1 MRIISPLLCLF
12 LIVSACQKPQE
23 TPEAKVDLNFKTEF
37 DSVVDLAYNQDKVLG
52 MSVAIMQGNDTLY
65 RSVRG
70 YSDSA
75 KSRTIKLED
84 RFLMASISKLVGAT
98 VIMRLAEL
106 NYLSLDQT
114 LDNLL
119 PDFPNPQ
126 QAAKITMRHLISHTS
141 GLQDYASEI
150 DSVWVRTGVAPTK
163 QDFYKFFA
171 EKPLLFDPGEAYS
184 YCNSGFLLMAMVAE
198 RLTGQSWQTLVD
210 LHINEAG
217 SFDMKLI
224 AETHNN
230 PEMVPYFE
238 LQAQRFEPKPH
249 WPWIK
254 GDGGLTINPTA
265 LAHFPSYWAHEQI
278 ISDSSFKAM
287 VTPGRLNN
295 GMLTGY
301 GLGVRTGNIQGEP
314 IIGHTGGHKS
324 NYAVM
329 MYLPATDITIV
340 VCTNTDNTPLQ
351 ARNVAGQLAMVALN
365 KPYPDFSHINEPL
378 DNIKS
383 FEGTYHY
390 PGYKT
395 TGYIDIVYNQEDG
408 FLYYQLGPD
417 RAVKMHHLGNLE
429 FWIERWP
436 LDRIV
441 FARNPEGAVLGLKE
455 YYQGFYVILRKK
467 VDASHDRQ

>member
-1 MRIISPLLCLF
+1 MKIIWFILF
-12 LIVSACQKPQE
+12 IYLVGSACQKAQDSLE
-23 TPEAKVDLNFKTEF
+23 EKVDLNFTAQF
-37 DSVVDLAYNQDKVLG
+37 DSVVNLADNQNKVLG
-52 MSVAIMQGNDTLY
+52 MSVAIMQGRDTLY
-65 RSVRG
+65 QSVRG
-70 YSDSA
+70 FSDSA
-75 KSRTIKLED
+75 KNQTIKLED

-98 VIMRLAEL
+98 IIMRLAEL
-106 NYLSLDQT
+106 NYLNLDQT
-114 LDNLL
+114 LDSLL

-126 QAAKITMRHLISHTS
+126 QAASITMRHLISHTS

-150 DSVWVRTGVAPTK
+150 DSLYVKTGVAPTK
-163 QDFYKFFA
+163 DDFYKFFA
-171 EKPLLFDPGEAYS
+171 DRPLLFEPGEAYS
-184 YCNSGFLLMAMVAE
+184 YCNSGFLLMAMIAE

-210 LHINEAG
+210 RHINEKG

-224 AETHNN
+224 AATHNN

-238 LQAQRFEPKPH
+238 LQSQEFEPKPH
-249 WPWIK
+249 WSWIK
-254 GDGGLTINPTA
+254 GDGGLTINPTS

-287 VTPGRLNN
+287 ITPGELNN

-301 GLGVRTGNIQGEP
+301 GLGVRTGNIEGEP
-314 IIGHTGGHKS
+314 VIGHTGGHKS
-324 NYAVM
+324 NYSVM
-329 MYLPATDITIV
+329 MYIPATDITIV

-351 ARNVAGQLAMVALN
+351 ARNVAGQLAIVALN

-378 DNIKS
+378 DNIRS

-395 TGYIDIVYNQEDG
+395 TGYIDIVYNEEDG
-408 FLYYQLGPD
+408 FLYYQLDAD
-417 RAVKMHHLGNLE
+417 RSVKMHHLGNLE

-455 YYQGFYVILRKK
+455 FYQGFYVILRKK
-467 VDASHDRQ
+467 VDSKP